1 MAKSFWGDFLHPL
14 MCLWYGDKIPHFGR
28 CVKVMYTTN
37 TISMPVIATNKYAR
51 SDYEI
56 LDTYEAGVKLSGPEV
71 KSIKKGQVNLKG
83 SYATVGADGR
93 ARLLGV
99 HVAPYKPAAGVQQGY
114 DPTRS
119 RELLLNKKELA
130 SLIGKL
136 KEKRYT
142 LLPLAVFNKS
152 GIIKIELGL
161 GRGKKQYEKREAIK
175 KRDIEREIGR
185 NMRR

>member
-1 MAKSFWGDFLHPL
+1 
-14 MCLWYGDKIPHFGR
+14 
-28 CVKVMYTTN
+28 
-37 TISMPVIATNKYAR
+37 MPSVIAINKRAR

-56 LDTYEAGVKLSGPEV
+56 LDTYEAGIKLTGPEV
-71 KSIKKGQVNLKG
+71 KSAKGGQVNLKG

-93 ARLLGV
+93 ARLIGA
-99 HVAPYKPAAGVQQGY
+99 HIAPYKPAAGVQQGY

-142 LLPLAVFNKS
+142 LLPLAVLNRA
-152 GIIKIELGL
+152 GIIKVELGV

-175 KRDIEREIGR
+175 RRDVKREIERTI
-185 NMRR
+185 RR